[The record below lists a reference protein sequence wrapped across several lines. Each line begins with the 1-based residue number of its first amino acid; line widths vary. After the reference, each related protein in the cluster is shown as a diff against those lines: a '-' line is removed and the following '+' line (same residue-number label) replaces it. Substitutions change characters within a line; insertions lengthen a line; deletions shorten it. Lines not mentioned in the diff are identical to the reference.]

1 MERGIYF
8 DAWFPRQHCYHPSL
22 PPRRLRMIEDLE
34 ACRATALVWSALGGG
49 SISLPYLE
57 QEAWQKIDPRFRL
70 YGFLNDSEF
79 IRHCQDR
86 GIKVFGIVFEVQGW
100 EFPVELSENEDE
112 ILSMNELRGVGK
124 RGWAGLREF
133 TQNRY
138 PKLWEPFEHYF
149 PGGLVNS
156 DGQPVTDLLEEC
168 ASRDIFGVACHSTWV
183 ECPDREHYAYLMD
196 RNNPVWREYLKAII
210 RIQIDAGVAGVQ
222 LDEADLPIFATGY
235 GGCFC
240 TDCMK
245 LFRKHLAALPA
256 EELPKELKDTDLQ
269 TFHYGS
275 WLLERGYDFKANRET
290 TPLYWD
296 YIRFQRKTIVKYFA
310 ELADYIKEY
319 GAAKGREVLV
329 SGNFYYLS
337 PHYYAFEPKADVL
350 ITEMDSTSYRQ
361 PSWCRYAAGFAG
373 GKPVIVVENPYG
385 GVPPELLPKLKAG
398 TGYDLF
404 RMMNYEAAALG
415 VNMSIPYGAWMGS
428 VIEDSFWAPH
438 ELAVEIQDFLA
449 DHESQLYGT
458 STYSQTAVAFSVQSS
473 FDYLEEHG
481 SGQRFPFWAAGDQLV
496 AAKQPFDVV
505 MLPEGKL
512 REDSITVG
520 SLGQYRTLILPECRF
535 LTPAQASAVA
545 GFLNRGGRVLAVGD
559 MGLNLENGTRR
570 ELLAHPLMLRAT
582 EVRAE
587 DLAGG
592 PQVIFKSAPDLA
604 INIHKIGDKQAA
616 IHLIRYDYDEER
628 DEVPVLPR
636 LVLDVRIARP
646 FRMAKAFSPAGEVEV
661 RLSFSRDIREMHR
674 IELEN
679 VPLYCV
685 VLLQG

>member
-1 MERGIYF
+1 
-8 DAWFPRQHCYHPSL
+8 
-22 PPRRLRMIEDLE
+22 
-34 ACRATALVWSALGGG
+34 
-49 SISLPYLE
+49 
-57 QEAWQKIDPRFRL
+57 
-70 YGFLNDSEF
+70 
-79 IRHCQDR
+79 
-86 GIKVFGIVFEVQGW
+86 
-100 EFPVELSENEDE
+100 
-112 ILSMNELRGVGK
+112 
-124 RGWAGLREF
+124 
-133 TQNRY
+133 
-138 PKLWEPFEHYF
+138 
-149 PGGLVNS
+149 
-156 DGQPVTDLLEEC
+156 
-168 ASRDIFGVACHSTWV
+168 
-183 ECPDREHYAYLMD
+183 
-196 RNNPVWREYLKAII
+196 
-210 RIQIDAGVAGVQ
+210 
-222 LDEADLPIFATGY
+222 
-235 GGCFC
+235 
-240 TDCMK
+240 
-245 LFRKHLAALPA
+245 
-256 EELPKELKDTDLQ
+256 
-269 TFHYGS
+269 
-275 WLLERGYDFKANRET
+275 
-290 TPLYWD
+290 
-296 YIRFQRKTIVKYFA
+296 
-310 ELADYIKEY
+310 
-319 GAAKGREVLV
+319 
-329 SGNFYYLS
+329 
-337 PHYYAFEPKADVL
+337 
-350 ITEMDSTSYRQ
+350 MDSTSYRQ

-415 VNMSIPYGAWMGS
+415 VNMSVPYGAWMGS

-438 ELAVEIQDFLA
+438 ELAAEIQDFLA

-458 STYSQTAVAFSVQSS
+458 STYSETAVAFSVQSS